1 MLTFSSLQMKK
12 AIKGDGPIDIETDE
26 GAIKGAKEYARKKS
40 KRPKV
45 VSRGG
50 LKQRNGT
57 APNTGLQPNP
67 NFIGVLLDSKG
78 FVQRVVAATN
88 DEE

>member
-1 MLTFSSLQMKK
+1 MKK

-26 GAIKGAKEYARKKS
+26 GAIKGAKEWAQK

-45 VSRGG
+45 ISRGG

-57 APNTGLQPNP
+57 APNAGLQPNP

-78 FVQRVVAATN
+78 FVQRVVGTDN
-88 DEE
+88 